1 MWVRTHLLLY
11 NPRFHMQST
20 NEYVTDFDHLHL
32 RIEEILQDRGI
43 SKTKV
48 CKELDIPRTNFN
60 RYCQNKQTRWDLK
73 FLCKLCLYLKV
84 DLGELT
90 EYIPPNLE
98 SK

>member
-1 MWVRTHLLLY
+1 
-11 NPRFHMQST
+11 MQST
-20 NEYVTDFDHLHL
+20 NEYVTDFGHLHL
-32 RIEEILQDRGI
+32 RIEEILKDSGI

-60 RYCQNKQTRWDLK
+60 RYSQNKQTRWDLK
-73 FLCKLCLYLKV
+73 LLCKLCLYLKV

>member
-1 MWVRTHLLLY
+1 
-11 NPRFHMQST
+11 MQST

-60 RYCQNKQTRWDLK
+60 RYCQNNRHDGLE
-73 FLCKLCLYLKV
+73 FLCKLCLYLEGRLRRIDRVHTAKP
-84 DLGELT
+84 G
-90 EYIPPNLE
+90 
-98 SK
+98 K

>member
-1 MWVRTHLLLY
+1 
-11 NPRFHMQST
+11 MQST
-20 NEYVTDFDHLHL
+20 NEYVTDFGHLHL
-32 RIEEILQDRGI
+32 RIEEILKDSGI

-60 RYCQNKQTRWDLK
+60 RYSQNKQTRWDLK
-73 FLCKLCLYLKV
+73 SLCKLCLYSKV

>member
-1 MWVRTHLLLY
+1 
-11 NPRFHMQST
+11 MQST
-20 NEYVTDFDHLHL
+20 NEYVTDFGHLHL
-32 RIEEILQDRGI
+32 RIEEILKDSGI

-48 CKELDIPRTNFN
+48 CKELDIRRTNFN
-60 RYCQNKQTRWDLK
+60 RYSQNKQTRWDWK